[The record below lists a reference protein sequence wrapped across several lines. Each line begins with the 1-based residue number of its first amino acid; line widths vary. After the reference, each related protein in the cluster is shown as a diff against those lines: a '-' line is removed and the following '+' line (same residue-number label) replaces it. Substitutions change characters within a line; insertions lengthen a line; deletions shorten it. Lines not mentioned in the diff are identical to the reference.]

1 MLEKDFSI
9 SKNLKATLISV
20 VSPSL
25 PYHEDSD
32 QVNRSLGELKELL
45 RTLGIPVGSQ
55 HIQVKKAVDPA
66 SIVGSGKLME
76 IAEIAKEEGSKILIF
91 DCELTASQIRN
102 IKDLTKL
109 PVIDRCQVILEI
121 FAQHARTKEAKIQI
135 EISRLQY
142 LLPRLTGLWSH
153 LGRQRGG
160 VGVRGGEGEQ
170 QIELDRRIIRERI
183 QFFKEELKT
192 IIKSRTQQGKK
203 RKNKAI
209 TAALVG
215 YTNAGKSS
223 IMNRLCRVNVL
234 EENKLFATLDST
246 YRMLNPDTKPPMVL
260 IDTVGFIS
268 NLPATLIEGFK
279 TTLESALEAD
289 LLIIVADV
297 SDPHF
302 KTHLE
307 VTEKVLGD
315 LGISEKE
322 KIIVFNKKDLL
333 HDDLKKK
340 IILRT
345 YPNSFLISS
354 YNEQDIN
361 NLRKFVIDF
370 FLQKQENFDLFI
382 PYENGEAHAK
392 VSKNTNIIKS
402 YNHERGIFY
411 RIKVPEFIFE
421 NLGLERFILSPKDE
435 LYKSFSI

>member
-9 SKNLKATLISV
+9 SKQLKATLISV
-20 VSPSL
+20 VSPNL
-25 PYHEDSD
+25 PYHQDSD
-32 QVNRSLGELKELL
+32 QVNRSLVELKELL
-45 RTLGIPVGSQ
+45 RTLEIPVGSQ
-55 HIQVKKAVDPA
+55 HIQVKKSVDPA
-66 SIVGSGKLME
+66 SIIGSGKLME
-76 IAEIAKEEGSKILIF
+76 IADIAREEGSKILIF

-142 LLPRLTGLWSH
+142 LLPRLTGLWTH
-153 LGRQRGG
+153 LGRQKGG

-192 IIKSRTQQGKK
+192 IIKSRMQQGKK

-279 TTLESALEAD
+279 TTLESAIEAD
-289 LLIIVADV
+289 LLIIVCDI
-297 SDPHF
+297 SDPNY
-302 KTHLE
+302 KTQLE
-307 VTEKVLGD
+307 VTEKVLKD
-315 LGISEKE
+315 LEIFDKE
-322 KIIVFNKKDLL
+322 KIIVFNKKDLQ

-345 YPNSFLISS
+345 YPKSFLVSS
-354 YNEQDIN
+354 YDDKDIT
-361 NLRKFVIDF
+361 NLRKFIINF
-370 FLQKQENFDLFI
+370 FLEKQENFDLFI

-402 YNHERGIFY
+402 FNHERGIFY
-411 RIKVPEFIFE
+411 RIRVPDFIFDG
-421 NLGLERFILSPKDE
+421 LGLEKFILSPKDE
-435 LYKSFSI
+435 LYKSISL

>member
-1 MLEKDFSI
+1 MLDKDFSI
-9 SKNLKATLISV
+9 SKELKATLISV
-20 VSPSL
+20 VCPNL

-32 QVNRSLGELKELL
+32 QVNRSLLELKELL
-45 RTLGIPVGSQ
+45 RTLEVPVGSQ
-55 HIQVKKAVDPA
+55 HIQVKKSVDPA

-102 IKDLTKL
+102 IKELTKI

-121 FAQHARTKEAKIQI
+121 FAQHARTREAKIQI

-142 LLPRLTGLWSH
+142 LLPRLTGFWSH
-153 LGRQRGG
+153 LGRQKGG
-160 VGVRGGEGEQ
+160 IGVRGGEGEQ

-183 QFFKEELKT
+183 EFFKEELKT
-192 IIKSRTQQGKK
+192 IIKSRVQQGKK
-203 RKNKAI
+203 RKDKAI

-223 IMNRLCRVNVL
+223 IMNRLCKVNVL

-279 TTLESALEAD
+279 TTLESAIEAD
-289 LLIIVADV
+289 LLVIVCDI

-302 KTHLE
+302 KTQLE
-307 VTEKVLGD
+307 VTEKVLKD
-315 LGISEKE
+315 LGIFEKD

-345 YPNSFLISS
+345 YPNSFLVSS
-354 YNEQDIN
+354 YDDQDIS
-361 NLRKFVIDF
+361 NLRKYIIDF
-370 FLQKQENFDLFI
+370 FLEKQDKFDLFI
-382 PYENGEAHAK
+382 PYETGEAHAK
-392 VSKNTNIIKS
+392 ISKNTNILKTI
-402 YNHERGIFY
+402 NHERGIFY
-411 RIKVPEFIFE
+411 RIRVPDFIFE
-421 NLGLERFILSPKDE
+421 RLGLNNYILSPKDE
-435 LYKSFSI
+435 LYRSLSF